1 MSAKGN
7 RTALCPVLK
16 AAVDA
21 PAQIALSDGRHTI
34 TYGDLDRII
43 EATATRLSA
52 SGVIPGDLLAVLAQN
67 SMPYAALFYTAF
79 RHGYRLLP
87 LNCRLHSSDWRIQLA
102 ECRCRL
108 LLLDHDFTLPAGDL
122 GIETVNIHD
131 VVRPPDHSCRPARPD
146 PVSLDRE
153 GVIMY
158 TSGSSGRP
166 RGVVLTWANLHF
178 SALGQAAGL
187 PPAQDDCWLAVLP
200 FFHVGGLSILY
211 RTALAGCT
219 SHILPGFSL
228 ESVLHLVRDGRVTL
242 LSLVPTMLS
251 DLIRH
256 DPDNQLRLTKAIILG
271 GAAADDSLRR
281 EIVARRLPVLTS
293 YGMTETASMITLL
306 DFPRQMEKLAS
317 AGRTL
322 PYGEIRILDNLGKS
336 VPPGHP
342 GRIRVRG
349 EVLFSKYVGEQKRA
363 ADQDGFETGDLG
375 MLDDDGYLTVLGRAD
390 RIIVSGGENLDL
402 GRIEAAIRSIPGV
415 SGAVVMPR
423 PDKRWGSRPVA
434 FVEVA
439 NASLSESFLLQEIGR
454 YLPRFMIPDK
464 LIVVPHLPL
473 TGSGKH
479 DHSALRQQFPELFR
493 NQE

>member
-1 MSAKGN
+1 MITIGN
-7 RTALCPVLK
+7 RTTPCPVSI
-16 AAVDA
+16 AAADA
-21 PAQIALSDGRHTI
+21 PAQVALGDTQHAI

-52 SGVIPGDLLAVLAQN
+52 SGLRPGDLLAVLAQN
-67 SMPYAALFYTAF
+67 SVPYAALFYTAF

-87 LNCRLHSSDWRIQLA
+87 LNYRLRPTDWQAQLA
-102 ECRCRL
+102 ECGCRL
-108 LLLDHDFTLPAGDL
+108 LLHDQDFTLAAGEL
-122 GIETVNIHD
+122 GVETINIHD
-131 VVRPPDHSCRPARPD
+131 VVRPPDHSSEPARPD

-153 GVIMY
+153 GVIIY

-187 PPAQDDCWLAVLP
+187 PPAKDDCWLAVLP

-211 RTALAGCT
+211 RTALAGCA
-219 SHILPGFSL
+219 SAILPRFSR
-228 ESVLHLVRDGRVTL
+228 ESVLPLVREGRVTL
-242 LSLVPTMLS
+242 LSLVPTMLA
-251 DLIRH
+251 DLIRG
-256 DPDNQLRLTKAIILG
+256 DPDNQLRLAKAIILG
-271 GAAADDSLRR
+271 GAAVDDSLRR
-281 EIVARRLPVLTS
+281 EIAARRLPVLTS

-306 DFPRQMEKLAS
+306 DFPQQIEKLAS
-317 AGRTL
+317 AGKTL
-322 PYGEIRILDNLGKS
+322 PYVEIGLRDDLGQS

-349 EVLFSKYVGEQKRA
+349 EVLFSKYIGERKRTA
-363 ADQDGFETGDLG
+363 GQDWFDTGDLG
-375 MLDDDGYLTVLGRAD
+375 VLDGDGYLTVLGRAD
-390 RIIVSGGENLDL
+390 RIIVSGGENIDP

-415 SGAVVMPR
+415 SGAVVMAR
-423 PDKRWGSRPVA
+423 IDRRWGSRPVA

-454 YLPRFMIPDK
+454 RLPRLMVPDR
-464 LIVVPHLPL
+464 LIVVSHLPL

-479 DHSALRQQFPELFR
+479 DHSALQRQFPELFR
-493 NQE
+493 EQE